1 MSFDIAAVRARFPSM
16 ILTDDGMPR
25 VYFDNPAGT
34 QVPQSVVDAVS
45 DCLIRTNANLGGFF
59 STTRLAVEVVDA
71 AHEAMRDF
79 LNAHDAGEI
88 IFGQN
93 ATSLN
98 FSISR
103 SLGREFAAG
112 DEIIVSRM
120 DHEANVSP
128 WLMMA
133 EDHGLTVRWW
143 DWNIDTFEFDLA
155 ELAALINPRTRLIA
169 VTHASNVIGS
179 LTDIPGVVALAK
191 PAGALVYVD
200 AVQTAPHIPIDVQ
213 ALGCDFLVCS
223 AYKFYGPHQGILWGK
238 REHLERLVAYRVRP
252 AGDELPHKFETGTL
266 SRECMAGTTA
276 AVEHFAW
283 LGRTMGDPAGPGRRK
298 AIEAG
303 YCALKGHEDAL
314 VRRLLDGLATL
325 PDVRVLGIADQARL
339 QRRVPTASFL
349 RESVPPAT
357 IAQALAAQ
365 NIIVWSGNN
374 YAVEA
379 YRKLGREHEGGVRVG
394 FAQYNTAAEVDRLL
408 DHLHANAP

>member
-1 MSFDIAAVRARFPSM
+1 MSFDIAAVRACFPSM
-16 ILTDDGMPR
+16 VITDQGMPR

-34 QVPQSVVDAVS
+34 QVPQTVVDAIS

-79 LNAHDAGEI
+79 LNASDAGEI
-88 IFGQN
+88 VFGQN

-112 DEIIVSRM
+112 DEVIVSRM

-133 EDHGLTVRWW
+133 EDRGLTVRWW

-325 PDVRVLGIADQARL
+325 RDVRVLGIADQARL
-339 QRRVPTASFL
+339 ARRVPTVSFI
-349 RESVPPAT
+349 RESASPAA
-357 IAQALAAQ
+357 IAQGLAAQ
-365 NIIVWSGNN
+365 NIFVWSGNN

-379 YRKLGREHEGGVRVG
+379 YRKLGREQEGGVRVG

-408 DHLHANAP
+408 EYLHANTP

>member
-1 MSFDIAAVRARFPSM
+1 MSFDITAVRACFPSM
-16 ILTDDGMPR
+16 LITDQGMPR

-34 QVPQSVVDAVS
+34 QVPQTVVDAIS

-79 LNAHDAGEI
+79 LNASDAGEI
-88 IFGQN
+88 VFGQN

-339 QRRVPTASFL
+339 TRRVPTVSFI
-349 RESVPPAT
+349 RESVSPAA
-357 IAQALAAQ
+357 IAQGLAAQ
-365 NIIVWSGNN
+365 NIFVWSGNN

-408 DHLHANAP
+408 EYLHANTP

>member
-1 MSFDIAAVRARFPSM
+1 M

-252 AGDELPHKFETGTL
+252 SGDELPHKFETGTL
-266 SRECMAGTTA
+266 SRVCMAGTTA

-339 QRRVPTASFL
+339 QRRVPTVSFI

-365 NIIVWSGNN
+365 NIFVWSGNN

-408 DHLHANAP
+408 DHLHANTP

>member
-1 MSFDIAAVRARFPSM
+1 MSFARFPSM

-79 LNAHDAGEI
+79 LNANDTGEI
-88 IFGQN
+88 VFGQN

-133 EDHGLTVRWW
+133 EDLGLTVRWW

-283 LGRTMGDPAGPGRRK
+283 LGRTMGDPTGPGRRK

-325 PDVRVLGIADQARL
+325 PDVRVLGITDQARL
-339 QRRVPTASFL
+339 QRRVPTVSFI
-349 RESVPPAT
+349 RESVSPAT

-365 NIIVWSGNN
+365 NIFVWSGNN

-408 DHLHANAP
+408 DYLHANTP

>member
-88 IFGQN
+88 VFGQN

-133 EDHGLTVRWW
+133 EDHSLTVRWW

-252 AGDELPHKFETGTL
+252 AGDELPHKFETRTL

-325 PDVRVLGIADQARL
+325 PDVRVLGITDQARL
-339 QRRVPTASFL
+339 QRRVPTVSFI

-365 NIIVWSGNN
+365 NIFVWSGNN

-408 DHLHANAP
+408 EYLHANTP

>member
-79 LNAHDAGEI
+79 LNANDAGEI
-88 IFGQN
+88 VFGQN
-93 ATSLN
+93 ATSIN

-325 PDVRVLGIADQARL
+325 PDVRVLGITDQARL
-339 QRRVPTASFL
+339 QRRVPTVSFI
-349 RESVPPAT
+349 RESVSPAT

-365 NIIVWSGNN
+365 NIFVWSGNN

-408 DHLHANAP
+408 EYLHANTP